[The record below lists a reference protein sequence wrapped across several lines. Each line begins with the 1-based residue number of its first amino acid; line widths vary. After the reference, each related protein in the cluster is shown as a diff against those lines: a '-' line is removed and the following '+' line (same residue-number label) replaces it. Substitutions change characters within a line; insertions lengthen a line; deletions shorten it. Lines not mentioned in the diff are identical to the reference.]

1 MGCKVEEF
9 EDGLAV
15 NGPTKLKGAR
25 IDSCSDHRI
34 AMSFTIA
41 ALVAE
46 GETEI
51 VGSDCVAISFPDFF
65 ELLDS
70 ITQR

>member
-1 MGCKVEEF
+1 
-9 EDGLAV
+9 
-15 NGPTKLKGAR
+15 
-25 IDSCSDHRI
+25 
-34 AMSFTIA
+34 MSFTIA